1 MCREAYVG
9 KSVLVAGGAGFIGSH
24 LVDKLLTDGGRQ
36 VIAIHN
42 LLLGTRDIIKVT

>member
-1 MCREAYVG
+1 MCREFYVG
-9 KSVLVAGGAGFIGSH
+9 KSVLVADGAGFVGSH
-24 LVDKLLTDGGRQ
+24 LVDKLLTDGGRL